1 MVENGVF
8 FGGLAIA
15 ATGLWMYRPWVA
27 LVVAGGVLMW
37 LGYQGVL
44 SKLEARAAKKK
55 EGG

>member
-1 MVENGVF
+1 M
-8 FGGLAIA
+8 
-15 ATGLWMYRPWVA
+15 ATGLWIYRPWVA

-44 SKLEARAAKKK
+44 SQLEARAEKK